1 MSRDDRARRRAEK
14 AQRSLDRAQ
23 EQVDRAFE
31 RAGDDVR
38 RSRERADEELR
49 RAEERAGRGLARA
62 ARAGADAAAGPFGV
76 LWDDAP
82 TGGRRGRGGGLTRD
96 EIVAAALRVADTE
109 GPDAISMRRI
119 AGELGVG
126 TMSLYHHVPTKD
138 DLLDLMQDV
147 VMGELVIPD
156 DELADDW
163 REGLAQISR
172 RTRAVYER
180 HPWMVSGAYERPQ
193 MGPRAFAHVEQS
205 LGLFAGVDLPVQLIG
220 EITGAADDYV
230 IGFVTRANATRRAL
244 ARTGMTMDQY
254 QEALEPY
261 VRRMIEEG
269 DYPNLKRFAGE
280 EWRVEDDTRFER
292 GLQWLLDGVAED
304 LRRRGVRA

>member
-1 MSRDDRARRRAEK
+1 MSSDERARRRAEK
-14 AQRSLDRAQ
+14 VQRHLDRAQ

-31 RAGDDVR
+31 RADADVR

-49 RAEERAGRGLARA
+49 RAEERAARGLR
-62 ARAGADAAAGPFGV
+62 RGEQRGGADTPGPFGV
-76 LWDDAP
+76 LWKDEQP
-82 TGGRRGRGGGLTRD
+82 SERRGRGGGLTRD
-96 EIVAAALRVADTE
+96 EIVAAALQVADTE

-138 DLLDLMQDV
+138 DLLALMQDV
-147 VMGELVIPD
+147 VMGELVIPAG
-156 DELADDW
+156 ELAEGW

-172 RTRAVYER
+172 RTREVYER

-230 IGFVTRANATRRAL
+230 IGFVTRAHATRRAL
-244 ARTGMTMDQY
+244 ARTGMTIDEY
-254 QEALEPY
+254 QQALEPY
-261 VRRMIEEG
+261 VLRMIEEG
-269 DYPNLKRFAGE
+269 DYPNLARFAGE
-280 EWRVEDDTRFER
+280 EWRVEDEPRFEQ
-292 GLQWLLDGVAED
+292 GLQWVLDGIAAE
-304 LRRRGVRA
+304 LQRRGVSA